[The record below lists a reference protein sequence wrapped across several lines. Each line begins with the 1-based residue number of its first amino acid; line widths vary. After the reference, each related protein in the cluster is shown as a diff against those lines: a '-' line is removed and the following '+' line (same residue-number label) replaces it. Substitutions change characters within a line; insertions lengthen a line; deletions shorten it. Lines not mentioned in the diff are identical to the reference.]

1 VTRAG
6 SLSTRVALPES
17 LIPEEPRRELLAG
30 VAGTELELAGMSL
43 RAGAVPLVRHDGRQ
57 AVRIATTSSVERE
70 LSLSAGPDTTT
81 IAVRPGLQQAHLF
94 VPPGT
99 FELRAESGGEVRRA
113 QIEIRP
119 RRPWRVFVV
128 HHSHL
133 DIGYTDP
140 QARVLR
146 NHLAYLDSALDY
158 AADDA
163 EFRWTIESNIVLER
177 WLAARPPALQEE
189 MLRLLRE
196 GRFEA
201 CALPFT
207 LHVEAAS
214 IDELARQLRFADVLR
229 GRGVEVVSAMQ
240 TDVPGAPPG
249 LPRVLAAAGVHALA
263 VAHNP
268 AGRARPWLTGGADLP
283 RAFRWHDVTTWHTDG
298 AHGVAYL
305 EGNLLGLAE
314 SFELVE
320 QLLPDYLLA
329 LETRGWPYSGSLGV
343 PVPRAPYP
351 HDALHLRVQGTIA
364 DNAAPSPL
372 PARIARA
379 WNERYAVPKLVVA
392 TNREFF
398 EELPGELPQFE
409 GDWGDWWADGLGSA
423 ARAIGFHRRAQAAV
437 RKAQTIGTLAGR
449 PVDPERVYERLA
461 LFDEHTWGAAHP
473 DGDAAE
479 GRGSGALQWQ
489 SKAALAT
496 ESLGEAEA
504 LVEAAS
510 AAFRGVERIDS
521 ILVVN
526 PSGFA
531 RTDLVTVLLPE
542 ARPLAVVDVETQS
555 RVPHA
560 FGPPEAARNRPRG
573 VPLSFL
579 ARDVPALGYRRFE
592 LVRDLSA
599 AEVVD
604 DAFQFEVDDG
614 VVTSLRDEHRRELID
629 QDSAFGFAQIVHDRY
644 LSELNATLRASGI
657 RADGMEAG
665 DSAVR
670 VSRTVVDMRV
680 VDRVSTAVEER
691 VTLRGNWAETTL
703 RLVHGV
709 ARVDIAVRLTKPPTH
724 KKESVFVV
732 FPFALDEAAVR
743 YELTGGI
750 GGGARVPG
758 GAEHMHAIRHWVE
771 LDDLAW
777 ATLEA
782 PLVQLGNIFL
792 PYPPYPETIDRAG
805 GGFVASWVTNN
816 VWDTNFPRAQGGE
829 ARFSYCVAVDSGIAT
844 ADALTRPLVGVL
856 GATREP
862 PVGALCGVDAP
873 GVEVVLVEPGPIVHL
888 QSCVDSPVE
897 ARVGTAR
904 VTVPPQAYLTVR
916 A

>member
-1 VTRAG
+1 VTRRG

-17 LIPEEPRRELLAG
+17 LIPEEPRRELRAG
-30 VAGTELELAGMSL
+30 IGGVELELDGMRL

-57 AVRIATTSSVERE
+57 AVRIAVTSTVERE
-70 LSLSAGPDTTT
+70 LHLSAGPDATT

-99 FELRAESGGEVRRA
+99 VELRIDGARQVVEVRP
-113 QIEIRP
+113 Q
-119 RRPWRVFVV
+119 RPWRVFVV

-214 IDELARQLRFADVLR
+214 IDELARQLRFAEELR
-229 GRGVEVVSAMQ
+229 ARGVEVVSAMQ

-249 LPRVLAAAGVHALA
+249 LPRVLAAAGVHSLA
-263 VAHNP
+263 VAHNG
-268 AGRARPWLTGGADLP
+268 AGRAAPWLTGGADLP
-283 RAFRWHDVTTWHTDG
+283 RAFRWHDVTTWHTDS

-305 EGNLLGLAE
+305 EGNVLGLAD
-314 SFELVE
+314 SFELTE

-329 LETRGWPYSGSLGV
+329 LESRGWPYEGLLGV

-351 HDALHLRVQGTIA
+351 HDVLHLRVQGTIA
-364 DNAAPSPL
+364 DNAAPSAV
-372 PARIARA
+372 PARVVRE
-379 WNERYAVPKLVVA
+379 WNERYAVPTLVAA

-398 EELPGELPQFE
+398 EALPDELPQFE

-437 RKAQTIGTLAGR
+437 RTAQTIGALAGG
-449 PVDPERVYERLA
+449 PVDPEPVYERLA

-473 DGDAAE
+473 DGDAGD
-479 GRGSGALQWQ
+479 GRESGALQWQ

-496 ESLGEAEA
+496 EALGEAEA

-510 AAFRGVERIDS
+510 AAFRGLERVDS

-526 PSGFA
+526 PSGFP

-542 ARPLAVVDVETQS
+542 DRHLAVVDAESQT
-555 RVPHA
+555 RAPHA
-560 FGPPEAARNRPRG
+560 FGPPETARNRPRG
-573 VPLSFL
+573 VPLSFV
-579 ARDVPALGYRRFE
+579 ARDVPALGYRRFD
-592 LVRDLSA
+592 LVRDPGA
-599 AEVVD
+599 ADVAEA
-604 DAFQFEVDDG
+604 AFQFDVDEG
-614 VVTSLRDEHRRELID
+614 VVTSLRDEHGRELVD
-629 QDSAFGFAQIVHDRY
+629 QESAFGFAQVVHDRY
-644 LSELNATLRASGI
+644 LSELNATWRASGI
-657 RADGMEAG
+657 RAEGTEAG

-670 VSRTVVDMRV
+670 GSRTVVDMRV
-680 VDRVSTAVEER
+680 VDRVSTGVEER

-703 RLVHGV
+703 RVVRGV
-709 ARVDIAVRLTKPPTH
+709 ARLDIAVRLTKTPTTE
-724 KKESVFVV
+724 KESVFVV
-732 FPFALDEAAVR
+732 FPFALEEASVR
-743 YELTGGI
+743 YELTGGV

-771 LDDLAW
+771 LGDLAW

-792 PYPPYPETIDRAG
+792 PYPPYPETVDRAG
-805 GGFVASWVTNN
+805 GGFVASWVMNN

-829 ARFSYCVAVDSGIAT
+829 ARFSYCVAVDSGVAT
-844 ADALTRPLVGVL
+844 ADALTRPLVGVR
-856 GATREP
+856 GATRKP
-862 PVGALCGVDAP
+862 PVGALCEVAAP
-873 GVEVVLVEPGPIVHL
+873 GVEVVLVEPGPVVHL
-888 QSCVDSPVE
+888 QSYVDSPVE
-897 ARVGTAR
+897 ARVGSAR
-904 VTVPPQAYLTVR
+904 VTVPAQAYLTVR

>member
-1 VTRAG
+1 VTRRG
-6 SLSTRVALPES
+6 SLSARVALPES
-17 LIPEEPRRELLAG
+17 LIPEEPRRELRAGIAG
-30 VAGTELELAGMSL
+30 VDLELEGMRV

-57 AVRIATTSSVERE
+57 AVRVAVSSTVERE
-70 LSLSAGPDTTT
+70 LRISAGDEETTLG
-81 IAVRPGLQQAHLF
+81 VRPGLQQAHLF
-94 VPPGT
+94 VPPGSV
-99 FELRAESGGEVRRA
+99 ELRVAGAQRVPVEVR
-113 QIEIRP
+113 P
-119 RRPWRVFVV
+119 PRPWRVFVV

-146 NHLAYLDSALDY
+146 NHLAYLDSALGY
-158 AADDA
+158 AADDE

-214 IDELARQLRFADVLR
+214 IDELARQLRFAEDLR
-229 GRGVEVVSAMQ
+229 ARGVEVVSAMQ
-240 TDVPGAPPG
+240 TDVPGASPG
-249 LPRVLAAAGVHALA
+249 LPRVLAAAGVHSLA

-268 AGRARPWLTGGADLP
+268 AGRATPWLTGGANLP

-305 EGNLLGLAE
+305 EGNLLGLAD
-314 SFELVE
+314 SVELAE

-343 PVPRAPYP
+343 PVPRPPYP
-351 HDALHLRVQGTIA
+351 HEVLHLRVQGTIA
-364 DNAAPSPL
+364 DNAAPSPH

-398 EELPGELPQFE
+398 EALPGELPRFE
-409 GDWGDWWADGLGSA
+409 GDWGDWWADGLGSG

-437 RKAQTIGTLAGR
+437 RTAQTIGTLAGR
-449 PVDPERVYERLA
+449 PVDPEPVYERLA
-461 LFDEHTWGAAHP
+461 LFDEHTWGAARP
-473 DGDAAE
+473 DGDAAD
-479 GRGSGALQWQ
+479 GRESGALQWQ

-496 ESLGEAEA
+496 ESLGRAEA
-504 LVEAAS
+504 LVDAAA
-510 AAFRGVERIDS
+510 AAFRGVERVDS

-542 ARPLAVVDVETQS
+542 ERQLAVVDAESQS

-560 FGPPEAARNRPRG
+560 FGPPETARNRPRG
-573 VPLSFL
+573 VPLSFV
-579 ARDVPALGYRRFE
+579 ARAVPALGYRRFD
-592 LVRDLSA
+592 LVRDAGA
-599 AEVVD
+599 AELAEE
-604 DAFQFEVDDG
+604 AFQFEVDEG
-614 VVTSLRDEHRRELID
+614 VVTSLRDEHGRELVD
-629 QDSAFGFAQIVHDRY
+629 QESAFGFAQVIHDRY
-644 LSELNATLRASGI
+644 LSELNATWRASGI
-657 RADGMEAG
+657 SAEGMAAG

-670 VSRTVVDMRV
+670 VSRAVVDMRV
-680 VDRVSTAVEER
+680 VERVSTAVDER
-691 VTLRGNWAETTL
+691 VTLAGEWAETTL
-703 RLVHGV
+703 RVVPGV
-709 ARVDIAVRLTKPPTH
+709 ARLDIAVRLTKPPTH
-724 KKESVFVV
+724 DKESVFVV
-732 FPFALDEAAVR
+732 FPFALDDAAVR
-743 YELTGGI
+743 YELTGGV

-771 LDDLAW
+771 LGDVAW

-792 PYPPYPETIDRAG
+792 PYRPYPETIDRTG
-805 GGFVASWVTNN
+805 GGFVASWAMNN

-829 ARFSYCVAVDSGIAT
+829 TRFSYCVAVDSGIAT
-844 ADALTRPLVGVL
+844 ADALTRPLVGIL

-862 PVGALCGVDAP
+862 PVGLLCDVVAP
-873 GVEVVLVEPGPIVHL
+873 GVEVVLVEPGPVVHL
-888 QSCVDSPVE
+888 QSYVDSPVE
-897 ARVGTAR
+897 ARVGSTT
-904 VTVPPQAYLTVR
+904 VTVAPQAYLTVR